1 MKRIVL
7 IAIALSSAAV
17 FAAAQDP
24 PADPPGPSPFIAVD
38 IYIDSGDRPLAAY
51 QFELTAT
58 GDAKIVGVEGGEHP
72 AFAEPPYYDPAA
84 LQQGRII
91 IAAFDTGDD
100 LPAGRTR
107 VARIHLWTGG
117 DGRPSFDVKLIV
129 AGSTDGEEI
138 SAQASVTEGNG

>member
-1 MKRIVL
+1 MKRIIL
-7 IAIALSSAAV
+7 IAIALSTAAV
-17 FAAAQDP
+17 FAAAQEP
-24 PADPPGPSPFIAVD
+24 PADPDGSSPFIAMDV
-38 IYIDSGDRPLAAY
+38 YIDSGARPLAAY

-58 GDAKIVGVEGGEHP
+58 GDARIVGVEGGEHP

-100 LPAGRTR
+100 LPVGRTR
-107 VARIHLWTGG
+107 VARVHLWTGG
-117 DGRPSFDVKLIV
+117 DRRPTFNAKLIV

-138 SAQASVTEGNG
+138 SCTITVTEGNG